1 VHVILSA
8 LLYGSLALI
17 LYTYLLFPLIVL
29 VRALARPKPFEQRD
43 TEPSVTLIIAAH
55 NEAGS
60 IGDKLDNTMGLDYP
74 ADRLEVIVASD
85 GSDDGTNEIV
95 DQYADRVRLLALP
108 RNGKAS
114 AMNAAIGEASGEV
127 IVFSDANSTYAGD
140 AIRALVRPFADPSV
154 GGVAGNQRYRA
165 IEQQRGNGA
174 GGEQAYWS
182 FDRLLKVAE
191 SRAGNAISATGAI
204 YAIRRSLVGVV
215 PDGVTDDF
223 AVSSSIIAQGYRL
236 VFAPDAVA
244 YESPAASGGAEFG
257 RKVRVITRGLRGVLV
272 RRELLN
278 PLRFG
283 FYAVQ
288 LLSHKVLRRLMV
300 IPLLLVAGT
309 TGLLWSR
316 GAIYRFAAIA
326 QVVFYALAA
335 IGIAFEGSQLA
346 RRRILAAPAYF
357 VMVNAAC
364 LVAIWNLL
372 RGRRIDRW
380 DSPRASPRGERRTP
394 SGT

>member
-1 VHVILSA
+1 M
-8 LLYGSLALI
+8 LLGGSLALI
-17 LYTYLLFPLIVL
+17 FYTYLLFPIILL
-29 VRALARPKPFEQRD
+29 VRALVRPRPFERRD
-43 TEPSVTLIIAAH
+43 TEPRVTLVIAAH

-60 IGDKLDNTMGLDYP
+60 IGEKLDNTIALDYP
-74 ADRLEVIVASD
+74 ANRLEVIVASD

-95 DQYADRVRLLALP
+95 DGYADRVRLLALP

-114 AMNAAIGEASGEV
+114 ALNAAIAEASGE
-127 IVFSDANSTYAGD
+127 ILIFSDANSTYATD
-140 AIRALVRPFADPSV
+140 AVRALVRPFADPRV

-165 IEQQRGNGA
+165 AKHQREGSA
-174 GGEQAYWS
+174 GGEEAYWS

-244 YESPAASGGAEFG
+244 YESPAGSGRPEFR
-257 RKVRVITRGLRGVLV
+257 RKVRVITRGLRGVML

-278 PLRFG
+278 PFRYG
-283 FYAVQ
+283 FYALQ
-288 LLSHKVLRRLMV
+288 LLSHKVLRRLMA

-309 TGLLWSR
+309 TGALWSR
-316 GAIYRFAAIA
+316 GAVYRFATIA
-326 QVVFYALAA
+326 QLVFYALAA
-335 IGIAFEGSQLA
+335 AGIALEGSHIA

-357 VMVNAAC
+357 VLVNAAS
-364 LVAIWNLL
+364 LVALWNLL

-380 DSPRASPRGERRTP
+380 DSQRTRGMGER
-394 SGT
+394 GT

>member
-1 VHVILSA
+1 VILPG

-17 LYTYLLFPLIVL
+17 LYTYLLFPLIL
-29 VRALARPKPFEQRD
+29 LGRAFVRPRPFEQRD
-43 TEPSVTLIIAAH
+43 TEPFVTLIIAAH
-55 NEAGS
+55 NEAAS
-60 IGDKLDNTMGLDYP
+60 IGDKLDNTVRLDYP

-95 DQYADRVRLLALP
+95 DRYADRVRLLALP

-114 AMNAAIGEASGEV
+114 AMNAAIEQASGEV
-127 IVFSDANSTYAGD
+127 IVFSDANSTYAED
-140 AIRALVRPFADPSV
+140 AIRALVRPFADPRV
-154 GGVAGNQRYRA
+154 GGVAGNQRYRTSGH
-165 IEQQRGNGA
+165 QPSNGA

-204 YAIRRSLVGVV
+204 YAIRRSLVGAV
-215 PDGVTDDF
+215 PEGVTDDF
-223 AVSSSIIAQGYRL
+223 AVSSSVIAQGYRL

-278 PLRFG
+278 PFRYG

-288 LLSHKVLRRLMV
+288 LFSHKVLRRLMV
-300 IPLLLVAGT
+300 IPLLLVAAT

-316 GAIYRFAAIA
+316 GATYRFAAIA
-326 QVVFYALAA
+326 QLVFYALGAT
-335 IGIAFEGSQLA
+335 GIALEGSQMA

-380 DSPRASPRGERRTP
+380 DSPRTSRTEEGGAP
-394 SGT
+394 TDT

>member
-1 VHVILSA
+1 MIRPA

-17 LYTYLLFPLIVL
+17 LYTYLLFPVILL
-29 VRALARPKPFEQRD
+29 VRALVRPKPFEQRD
-43 TEPSVTLIIAAH
+43 TEPPVTLVIAAH
-55 NEAGS
+55 NEAGA
-60 IGDKLDNTMGLDYP
+60 IGDKLDNTMSLDYP
-74 ADRLEVIVASD
+74 AGQLEVLVASD

-95 DQYADRVRLLALP
+95 HRYADRVRLLALP

-114 AMNAAIGEASGEV
+114 ALNAAIGEAKGEI
-127 IVFSDANSTYAGD
+127 IVFSDANSTYARD
-140 AIRALVRPFADPSV
+140 AIRALVRPFADARV
-154 GGVAGNQRYRA
+154 GGVAGNQRYRG
-165 IEQQRGNGA
+165 IGHQPGEGA

-215 PDGVTDDF
+215 PEGVTDDF

-236 VFAPDAVA
+236 VFAPDAIA
-244 YESPAASGGAEFG
+244 YESPAASGRGEFG

-278 PLRFG
+278 PFRYG
-283 FYAVQ
+283 FYALQ
-288 LLSHKVLRRLMV
+288 LFSHKVLRRLMV

-316 GAIYRFAAIA
+316 GAIYRLAAIA
-326 QVVFYALAA
+326 QLVFYALAA
-335 IGIAFEGSQLA
+335 AGIALDGSHLG
-346 RRRILAAPAYF
+346 RHRILAAPAYF

-364 LVAIWNLL
+364 LVALWNLV

-380 DSPRASPRGERRTP
+380 DSPRTSWTGGGRT
-394 SGT
+394 